1 MWVDSLLTIHILW
14 SISLDQPFQEGA
26 GEHRRQ
32 RREHSDPNLDVEG
45 SEREGVLR
53 ERGGREGGSPDGNF
67 VKISA
72 NVARFRLYQNRSLG
86 VNTCTRFS
94 AFFKSTRLSS

>member
-53 ERGGREGGSPDGNF
+53 ERGGRESGSPDGNQF
-67 VKISA
+67 C
-72 NVARFRLYQNRSLG
+72 QNFSK
-86 VNTCTRFS
+86 CCSFS
-94 AFFKSTRLSS
+94 AVSEPIFGSKYMYAFFSIF